1 MAEKLIAIGKIVA
14 PHGVRGDVRII
25 PLTDFPDR
33 FRPALTVYLSDYS
46 PLVIRQVKKNNKFLL
61 LSFENFDS
69 MNSVEPLR
77 GQLIHVREKDLVVLP
92 KDQFYIFEIIGLEVY
107 DEANVHLGTV
117 TNVLQTGSN
126 DVYVIEMQGKAPL
139 LIPALKEVV
148 KHIDIPGQRMIVK
161 LQEEWVE

>member
-1 MAEKLIAIGKIVA
+1 MVDNLIAVGKIVA

-33 FRPALTVYLSDYS
+33 FRPSLVVYLSDRS
-46 PLVIRQVKKNNKFLL
+46 PLVINQVKQNNQFLL
-61 LSFENFDS
+61 LKFKSFDDR
-69 MNSVEPLR
+69 NSVESLR
-77 GQLIHVREKDLVVLP
+77 GQLIHVKEQDLVALP
-92 KDQFYIFEIIGLEVY
+92 KGQFYIFEIIGLQVY
-107 DEANVHLGTV
+107 DEADVHLGVV

-126 DVYVIEMQGKAPL
+126 DVYVIEKPGEKPI

-148 KHIDIPGQRMIVK
+148 RQVDIAGKKMIVK

>member
-33 FRPALTVYLSDYS
+33 FRPALIVYLSDYS

-92 KDQFYIFEIIGLEVY
+92 KDEFYIFDIIGLEVY
-107 DEANVHLGTV
+107 DEANIHLGTV

-148 KHIDIPGQRMIVK
+148 KHIDIPEKRMIVK
-161 LQEEWVE
+161 LQEEWAE